1 MPPGLV
7 IWDCD
12 GVLVDS
18 ERLVTRLDAEW
29 ITALGWPLTQAEVV
43 ARFVGRSEQHM
54 AAEIERSVDR
64 VPAGWF
70 DDLRAASHQLLRTEL
85 TPVDGVIAAMDA
97 LDAAGVPMCVASSS
111 DHDRLRLVLGQT
123 GLLAR
128 FGDRIHSATDVGN
141 GKPAPDLFLRAA
153 AAHRAAPADC
163 VVVEDSVPGVTAG
176 VAAGMRTL
184 GFTGGLTPADR
195 LREAGAE
202 AFGEMAELPALL
214 GVR

>member
-1 MPPGLV
+1 M

-18 ERLVTRLDAEW
+18 ERLVTRLEAQW

-43 ARFVGRSEQHM
+43 ARFVGRSEKHM
-54 AAEIERSVDR
+54 ATEIERHVDR

-70 DDLRAASHQLLRTEL
+70 DDLRAASHELLRTEL
-85 TPVDGVIAAMDA
+85 TPVDGVVAAMDA

-111 DHDRLRLVLGQT
+111 DHYRLRLVLGQT

-128 FGDRIHSATDVGN
+128 FADRIHSATD
-141 GKPAPDLFLRAA
+141 LFLRAA
-153 AAHRAAPADC
+153 EVHGVAPAHC
-163 VVVEDSVPGVTAG
+163 VVVEDSTPGVTAG
-176 VAAGMRTL
+176 VASGMRTL
-184 GFTGGLTPADR
+184 GFAGGLTPADR
-195 LREAGAE
+195 LRGAGAE
-202 AFGEMAELPALL
+202 VFDQMAELPALL

>member
-1 MPPGLV
+1 V

-18 ERLVTRLDAEW
+18 ERLVTRLEAQW

-43 ARFVGRSEQHM
+43 ARFVGRSEKHM
-54 AAEIERSVDR
+54 ATEIERHVDC

-70 DDLRAASHQLLRTEL
+70 DRLRAASHELLRAEL

-111 DHDRLRLVLGQT
+111 DHYRLRLVLGQT

-128 FGDRIHSATDVGN
+128 FADRIHSATDVDD

-153 AAHRAAPADC
+153 EVHGVAPAHC
-163 VVVEDSVPGVTAG
+163 VVVEDSTPGVTAG
-176 VAAGMRTL
+176 VASGMRTL
-184 GFTGGLTPADR
+184 GFAGGLTPADR
-195 LREAGAE
+195 LRGAGAE
-202 AFGEMAELPALL
+202 VFDQMAELPALL

>member
-1 MPPGLV
+1 M

-18 ERLVTRLDAEW
+18 ERLVTRLEAQW

-43 ARFVGRSEQHM
+43 ARFVGRSEEHM
-54 AAEIERSVDR
+54 AAEIERHVGR
-64 VPAGWF
+64 VPPGWF
-70 DDLRAASHQLLRTEL
+70 DGLRAASHELLRTEL

-128 FGDRIHSATDVGN
+128 FGDRIHSATDVGA
-141 GKPAPDLFLRAA
+141 GKPAPDLFLHAA
-153 AAHRAAPADC
+153 VAHGVAPPEC
-163 VVVEDSVPGVTAG
+163 VVIEDSVPGVIAG
-176 VAAGMRTL
+176 VAAGIRTL

-195 LREAGAE
+195 LRDAGAE
-202 AFGEMAELPALL
+202 AFDQMAELPALL
-214 GVR
+214 GLC

>member
-1 MPPGLV
+1 M

-18 ERLVTRLDAEW
+18 ERLVTRLEAQW

-43 ARFVGRSEQHM
+43 ARFVGRSEEHM
-54 AAEIERSVDR
+54 ASEIESRVDR

-70 DDLRAASHQLLRTEL
+70 DDLRAASHELLRSEL
-85 TPVDGVIAAMDA
+85 TPVDGVTAVMDA

-111 DHDRLRLVLGQT
+111 DHNRLRLVLGQT

-128 FGDRIHSATDVGN
+128 FADRIHSATDVDN

-153 AAHRAAPADC
+153 EVHGVSPARC
-163 VVVEDSVPGVTAG
+163 VVVEDSTPGVTAG
-176 VAAGMRTL
+176 VAAEMRTL
-184 GFTGGLTPADR
+184 GFAGGLTSADR

-202 AFGEMAELPALL
+202 VFDRMAELPVLL
-214 GVR
+214 GVRWE